1 MERTQDVSLVLF
13 ADTQNTSNVLQTDAH
28 EAGTSVTIHQP
39 VSVDRVLRRD
49 TVNCSRRL
57 LPLCLNLSVIFTFIG
72 RGKDGQMT
80 SRGSESI
87 QMELTSRLRSSTDN
101 DLPAP
106 VLAPLMFRKS
116 LLLLSILKRC
126 SQQASRLQTLFVMQ
140 NLDGV
145 IPPSD
150 ESNRIICCRRY
161 ILSSFA

>member
-49 TVNCSRRL
+49 TVNRSRRL

-101 DLPAP
+101 R
-106 VLAPLMFRKS
+106 APLMFRKS

-126 SQQASRLQTLFVMQ
+126 SQQASRLQTLFFTQ

-150 ESNRIICCRRY
+150 ESNRIIRCRRY